1 MRGFFSAAAKN
12 IFFPVPEK
20 SLVWYNF
27 LAMQTVTSQI
37 KQAMSGSS
45 WIRKMFEKGAELKSK
60 YGADAVCDF
69 SLGNPDVPPP
79 AKTAEVL
86 HSLADAAVRPLG
98 VGYCPNAG
106 LPAVREALAK
116 YISKQQNMDIKGK
129 DVICSV
135 GAAGAI
141 VSFFRAVIEPGDEV
155 LCPAPYFVEYG
166 SYCGHFG
173 GVLKTVP
180 SLEPSFEPDVDA
192 IAAAITPKTRTILIN
207 SPNNPTGAIY
217 SAEVLSRLAK
227 LVDEVNAKREEEMGD
242 DARAL
247 YLLSDEPYR
256 AFAYDGAEVP
266 AILPL
271 SPYAIV
277 LGSFS
282 KTLSLAGERVGY
294 IAFNPSMPGVEML
307 VNAVTLTT
315 RTLGYVNAPVI
326 GQQLVAQLLDET
338 VDLEI
343 YDRRRKL
350 MAEVLSN
357 AGIEFTMPK
366 GAFYFF
372 PKAPGGD
379 DLAFV
384 DALQNE
390 LILAVP
396 GRGFGLPGYI
406 RLSCSVDEKIIARSA
421 EGFAKAAAKF
431 R

>member
-1 MRGFFSAAAKN
+1 
-12 IFFPVPEK
+12 
-20 SLVWYNF
+20 
-27 LAMQTVTSQI
+27 MQTVTTQI

-86 HSLADAAVRPLG
+86 HSIASSVVRPLG

-106 LPAVREALAK
+106 LPPVRAALAK
-116 YISKQQNMDIKGK
+116 YISAQQNMELEGK

-141 VSFFRAVIEPGDEV
+141 VSFFRAIIEPGDEV
-155 LCPAPYFVEYG
+155 ICPAPYFVEYG

-173 GVLKTVP
+173 GILKAVP
-180 SLEPSFEPDVDA
+180 SSEPSFEPDVDA

-217 SAEVLSRLAK
+217 SPEVLARLAK
-227 LVDEVNAKREEEMGD
+227 LVDEVNSKREAEFGD

-247 YLLSDEPYR
+247 FLLSDEPYR
-256 AFAYDGAEVP
+256 AFAYDGATVP

-271 SPYAIV
+271 TPYAVV

-282 KTLSLAGERVGY
+282 KTLSLAGERIGY
-294 IAFNPSMPGVEML
+294 IAFNPTLPGVELL

-315 RTLGYVNAPVI
+315 RTLGFVNAPVI
-326 GQQLVAQLLDET
+326 GQQLAQHLIDET

-350 MAEVLSN
+350 MAEVLTK

-379 DLAFV
+379 DIKFV
-384 DALQNE
+384 DALQEE

-431 R
+431 K